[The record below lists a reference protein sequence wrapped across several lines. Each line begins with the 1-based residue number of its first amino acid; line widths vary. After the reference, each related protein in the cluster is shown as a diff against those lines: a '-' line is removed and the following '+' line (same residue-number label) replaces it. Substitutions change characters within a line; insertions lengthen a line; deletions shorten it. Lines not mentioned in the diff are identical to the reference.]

1 MIFWSACQVKYML
14 PSYNF
19 TLVTRNRPISSHDS
33 SVLRRRRSREHNI
46 TNIEKES
53 GVTQSRDFY

>member
-19 TLVTRNRPISSHDS
+19 TLVTRNRPMYSDES
-33 SVLRRRRSREHNI
+33 SVLRKSKEHNV
-46 TNIEKES
+46 TNIEKEFR
-53 GVTQSRDFY
+53 VTQSRDFY

>member
-19 TLVTRNRPISSHDS
+19 TLVTLNRPMSSHDS
-33 SVLRRRRSREHNI
+33 SVLRIKEHNI
-46 TNIEKES
+46 ANIEKES
-53 GVTQSRDFY
+53 RVTQSRDFY